1 MPKNFTAIK
10 TEINTTIKVLKN
22 GGIILYPTD
31 TVWGIGCDAQNSDA
45 IKKIYALKQRAETK
59 SMICLV
65 SNLTMLKR
73 YINEIPEAA
82 VSILKT
88 ALRPTTII
96 YNNPKFLAEN
106 IIAEDNTI
114 AIRIPNEDFCQQL
127 LKAYDGAIVS
137 TSANI
142 SGLPTPQCFNEI
154 SEDIIKGVDYVVNL
168 HKEKT
173 NTNPSKIIKVNSD
186 GSLKIIRE

>member
-1 MPKNFTAIK
+1 MFKNFTAIK
-10 TEINTTIKVLKN
+10 TEINTTINALKN

-31 TVWGIGCDAQNSDA
+31 TVWGIGCDAQNSEA

-65 SNLTMLKR
+65 ANLTMLSR

-88 ALRPTTII
+88 ISRPTTII

-142 SGLPTPQCFNEI
+142 SGHPTPQSFNEI
-154 SEDIIKGVDYVVNL
+154 SKDIIKGVDYVVNL
-168 HKEKT
+168 HQEKT